1 MKPIVTIE
9 SVAKAAGVGKGTVDR
24 VLHNRGKVAPETRA
38 RVLKC
43 IEELDYK
50 PNIAARMLANTK
62 HYRIAVCFHDKEKE
76 FWDQVREGVMQA
88 RREYEAMGIA
98 VEPFILPQIDVDAQL
113 EVIHRVIEEKYDGLA
128 IVPYYSNEVRD
139 ALNSAVEKGITVVT
153 FNNYEQGINACYVG
167 MNGLQSGRTAGKL
180 MGLIAPQ
187 AARCAIVSSHSSRM
201 AQVDER
207 AVGFSEI
214 LHSCR
219 RDIRI
224 VGNYVFEEDYDEV
237 YNITRY
243 LLENNKAD
251 AIYATNECVVAAG
264 RAVYDLNQ
272 TGNAIVIG
280 HDATPM
286 VLDLL
291 KKGAIVAAIGQDPV
305 RQGYA
310 AVDKICRK
318 LLRDEAIAD
327 EYTRI
332 SIIVSENAGYG

>member
-9 SVAKAAGVGKGTVDR
+9 SVAMAAGVGKGTVDR

-43 IEELDYK
+43 IEELNYK
-50 PNIAARMLANTK
+50 PNIATRMLANTK

-76 FWDQVREGVMQA
+76 FWAQIMEGVIQA
-88 RREYEAMGIA
+88 KQEYEAMGITIDII
-98 VEPFILPQIDVDAQL
+98 ILPQIDVDAQL
-113 EVIHRVIEEKYDGLA
+113 EVIRKVIDEKYDGLA

-139 ALNSAVEKGITVVT
+139 AINEASDNGIVVVT

-167 MNGLQSGRTAGKL
+167 TNGIQSGKTAGKL
-180 MGLIAPQ
+180 MSLIAPSGS
-187 AARCAIVSSHSSRM
+187 RCSIVSSHSSRM

-214 LHSCR
+214 VHRCR
-219 RDIRI
+219 KDIRI
-224 VGNYVFEEDYDEV
+224 VGNYVFEEDYNEV

-243 LLENNKAD
+243 LLENDKAD
-251 AIYATNECVVAAG
+251 AFYATNECVAAVG
-264 RAVYDLNQ
+264 RAVYDLGK
-272 TGNAIVIG
+272 TGSVVVIG
-280 HDATPM
+280 HDATPS

-291 KKGAIVAAIGQDPV
+291 HKGAIIATIGQDPV

-318 LLRDEAIAD
+318 LLRDEPITD
-327 EYTRI
+327 EYTKI
-332 SIIVSENAGYG
+332 SIIISENTCSV